1 MVDEDYFDDFNRR
14 RPRTQVYRGSYRN
27 PGSSQFFDPS
37 GAILAGIESVE
48 KTIGERKTAVR
59 DFENAAAVRRQETL
73 DSLRETEGTE
83 GMSDTTAIDSL
94 QQQLMKEV
102 DELYKLDIA
111 SFEGDRSAYLKKAGE
126 VNKIV
131 ETIPALMGL
140 IDAEGEALKE
150 NQSSSQD
157 FFKKLLRSNDPNYYD
172 FVDAASKGGPG
183 VSFRTQNGN
192 IIAQLNGK
200 DIFNGNAYVK
210 AKKDGFDLVKYAG
223 DYTPQINEA
232 DALASKGLDSLV
244 TTETTEKVNKGIEL
258 VGEEKTNYTLA
269 KQKYEERLRSGN
281 IPIPVNESTYQMFTN
296 YGVSDSDKKD
306 PWGKDLQMQEGATR
320 EAVIQFMIDRKFP
333 GGDKVTTKTTTK
345 EIQGQK
351 MSELDRQKLALER
364 AKLNQEIKE
373 FEEEQKGPDIS
384 KTPTGYVDRQNTALS
399 TAINS
404 NNKEAVKNIINT
416 EISSASG
423 VDPKS
428 ITFDGDKLTII
439 TGKSTGEKAYTAEQA
454 KLINDAAGT
463 IIIGRNGTIIDEDG
477 FKTLNESNPIEEPEG
492 KPIEKPGQTIVIDN
506 YKSANGE
513 AQLLN
518 ILARNRFSTAKDISE
533 SLTHIE
539 GLTGVKLQ
547 EEVSGQRS
555 AEQLKIQKANLK
567 ALKSD
572 ASKQSN
578 NEQLVSF
585 NNPGSEFS
593 KNAINFFKS
602 LPSDFIVDTYDYG
615 KITVKE
621 YLSKPSIKLGDLYNH
636 YASAYE
642 EVIKNASKYPDTVLS
657 YTSLENIKQDN
668 KKTAYTKKS

>member
-14 RPRTQVYRGSYRN
+14 RPRRQTYRGSYRN

-37 GAILAGIESVE
+37 ADILAGIESVE
-48 KTIGERKTAVR
+48 KTIGERKTTVR

-73 DSLRETEGTE
+73 DSLRETEG
-83 GMSDTTAIDSL
+83 MSDTTAIDSL
-94 QQQLMKEV
+94 QQQLMNEV

-140 IDAEGEALKE
+140 IDAEGETLKE

-232 DALASKGLDSLV
+232 DTLASKGLDSLV
-244 TTETTEKVNKGIEL
+244 SKETTEKVNKGIEL

-296 YGVSDSDKKD
+296 YGISDSDKKD

-320 EAVIQFMIDRKFP
+320 EAVVQYMIDQKFP

-345 EIQGQK
+345 EIQGPTAF
-351 MSELDRQKLALER
+351 EREKLALQKRKLGLEELKLGREIEKELAPKFQNQLEQEYSKEETNKFINARRKYKGIKIAMDQIVDSMDLTPMPSLAGMKQEER
-364 AKLNQEIKE
+364 NETRDRIREQNSKVLIKE
-373 FEEEQKGPDIS
+373 EDLK
-384 KTPTGYVDRQNTALS
+384 
-399 TAINS
+399 
-404 NNKEAVKNIINT
+404 
-416 EISSASG
+416 
-423 VDPKS
+423 
-428 ITFDGDKLTII
+428 KL
-439 TGKSTGEKAYTAEQA
+439 
-454 KLINDAAGT
+454 
-463 IIIGRNGTIIDEDG
+463 
-477 FKTLNESNPIEEPEG
+477 
-492 KPIEKPGQTIVIDN
+492 
-506 YKSANGE
+506 
-513 AQLLN
+513 
-518 ILARNRFSTAKDISE
+518 
-533 SLTHIE
+533 
-539 GLTGVKLQ
+539 
-547 EEVSGQRS
+547 
-555 AEQLKIQKANLK
+555 
-567 ALKSD
+567 
-572 ASKQSN
+572 
-578 NEQLVSF
+578 
-585 NNPGSEFS
+585 
-593 KNAINFFKS
+593 FKS
-602 LPSDFIVDTYDYG
+602 Y
-615 KITVKE
+615 
-621 YLSKPSIKLGDLYNH
+621 PSIEMP
-636 YASAYE
+636 AYE
-642 EVIKNASKYPDTVLS
+642 EINTPSKLENVLMTVVLGQDPNLKGFDRDKYNIMNRDYENFLKEQDKVSNSKVKLSDAELIKNAKPGDEITLS
-657 YTSLENIKQDN
+657 DGRVIR
-668 KKTAYTKKS
+668 KK

>member
-1 MVDEDYFDDFNRR
+1 MEDFSKPVSPYRGRGRGNYV
-14 RPRTQVYRGSYRN
+14 PRTIFN
-27 PGSSQFFDPS
+27 PAADV
-37 GAILAGIESVE
+37 LAGIEYV
-48 KTIGERKTAVR
+48 
-59 DFENAAAVRRQETL
+59 
-73 DSLRETEGTE
+73 EGTFKQRR
-83 GMSDTTAIDSL
+83 DKVNL
-94 QQQLMKEV
+94 FQQQAEQRRIDMQKLVNDTQRIDQTDTMAKMTDQFSNMV
-102 DELYKLDIA
+102 TDIYKADIA
-111 SFEGDRSAYLKKAGE
+111 SFDGDRSDYLVKANNAQKVIGDFGKVIGTVNELSNKYLDMNPAEQKKMVLRNQFIGENGDKRKAYMKFL
-126 VNKIV
+126 
-131 ETIPALMGL
+131 
-140 IDAEGEALKE
+140 
-150 NQSSSQD
+150 
-157 FFKKLLRSNDPNYYD
+157 NDPSKMNIRIQGEDIIITNDGQDLFNGTQLLNSVKDGNNLIEYADDYTEQIG
-172 FVDAASKGGPG
+172 AASKDAMSGIKNL
-183 VSFRTQNGN
+183 V
-192 IIAQLNGK
+192 
-200 DIFNGNAYVK
+200 V
-210 AKKDGFDLVKYAG
+210 AKQYETMAKDGSRITTTAKN
-223 DYTPQINEA
+223 DYLAAVDQYKKNLENSDKV
-232 DALASKGLDSLV
+232 DALL
-244 TTETTEKVNKGIEL
+244 
-258 VGEEKTNYTLA
+258 
-269 KQKYEERLRSGN
+269 
-281 IPIPVNESTYQMFTN
+281 NESTFQRYIDGDEN
-296 YGVSDSDKKD
+296 YNSQKHDAATKEAIIDQLIIKEFPMYKEELKK
-306 PWGKDLQMQEGATR
+306 GKIIRTATG
-320 EAVIQFMIDRKFP
+320 DRKV
-333 GGDKVTTKTTTK
+333 VTKLTK
-345 EIQGQK
+345 QPSQL
-351 MSELDRQKLALER
+351 ELQKLALER
-364 AKLNQEIKE
+364 AKLNQKIKE

-428 ITFDGDKLTII
+428 ITFDGDKLTIV
-439 TGKSTGEKAYTAEQA
+439 TEKSTGEKAYTAEQA

-463 IIIGRNGTIIDEDG
+463 TIIGRNGTIIDEDG
-477 FKTLNESNPIEEPEG
+477 FKTLSKSNPIEEPEG
-492 KPIEKPGQTIVIDN
+492 KPIEKPGQTIVVDN

-539 GLTGVKLQ
+539 ELTGVKLQ

-615 KITVKE
+615 KITVEE

>member
-1 MVDEDYFDDFNRR
+1 
-14 RPRTQVYRGSYRN
+14 
-27 PGSSQFFDPS
+27 
-37 GAILAGIESVE
+37 
-48 KTIGERKTAVR
+48 
-59 DFENAAAVRRQETL
+59 
-73 DSLRETEGTE
+73 
-83 GMSDTTAIDSL
+83 MSDTTAIDSL
-94 QQQLMKEV
+94 RQQLMKEV

-345 EIQGQK
+345 GDKVTTKTTTKQITKPVSGKVSESEKDKQSALKYKGLFTKQVNSVQGILDAKEPVDKVKKYIQVMNTSRKLSGKDLLKYDEDAGMVFIEIPGK
-351 MSELDRQKLALER
+351 
-364 AKLNQEIKE
+364 
-373 FEEEQKGPDIS
+373 
-384 KTPTGYVDRQNTALS
+384 
-399 TAINS
+399 
-404 NNKEAVKNIINT
+404 
-416 EISSASG
+416 G
-423 VDPKS
+423 VDSPS
-428 ITFDGDKLTII
+428 TTEEWASFDQI
-439 TGKSTGEKAYTAEQA
+439 
-454 KLINDAAGT
+454 
-463 IIIGRNGTIIDEDG
+463 
-477 FKTLNESNPIEEPEG
+477 
-492 KPIEKPGQTIVIDN
+492 
-506 YKSANGE
+506 
-513 AQLLN
+513 AQQ
-518 ILARNRFSTAKDISE
+518 ILAFC
-533 SLTHIE
+533 
-539 GLTGVKLQ
+539 
-547 EEVSGQRS
+547 
-555 AEQLKIQKANLK
+555 
-567 ALKSD
+567 
-572 ASKQSN
+572 
-578 NEQLVSF
+578 
-585 NNPGSEFS
+585 
-593 KNAINFFKS
+593 
-602 LPSDFIVDTYDYG
+602 
-615 KITVKE
+615 
-621 YLSKPSIKLGDLYNH
+621 
-636 YASAYE
+636 
-642 EVIKNASKYPDTVLS
+642 
-657 YTSLENIKQDN
+657 
-668 KKTAYTKKS
+668 